1 MSNLL
6 GLLVS
11 VVYIAIVLGLST
23 ICYNK
28 KQFTQE
34 ETRKFIHIGLCNWW
48 LIAWIFFDNFIVASI
63 LPAIFVI
70 VNACNYKMG
79 FIKGMEPEKKEKKN
93 LGTVWYAVSLLILS
107 IILFRH
113 QEYLYVGAIGI
124 LILGYGDGLAALI
137 GSSFGKHKLD
147 INQKSVEGSFALF
160 VTSFVIS
167 LLLLQSVV
175 ISSNYVAYA
184 LFIAAFA
191 MMIEIFSPN
200 GIDNL
205 TLPLGVSLVT
215 YLVIKY
221 TWFHDIAIAF
231 TITSFIVFGVMVKRL
246 LTPSASLCALVL
258 GTALYVLAGPIA
270 FGALILFFLTSSI
283 IEHYHHKPLQER
295 QRNLDQVQEN
305 SLAAVLLAIMYYVT
319 GSDIA
324 LTACFVAIAGAT
336 ADTWSSGIGYYSNE
350 PVKSILTNKP
360 LPKGESGG
368 ITKLGTL
375 GGALGALLIASFSL
389 LSPGH
394 HAFVRFIIV
403 FVFGFLTTILD
414 SIFGVFLQA
423 KYYDKEKGV
432 ILEEKPKNMKNI
444 ERVSGYQ
451 FLTNG
456 MVNMIT
462 IMLSSILSCLFGLII
477 W

>member
-1 MSNLL
+1 MSNVL

-11 VVYIAIVLGLST
+11 VVYIAIILGLAT

-28 KQFTQE
+28 KRFTQE
-34 ETRKFIHIGLCNWW
+34 ETRKFAHIGLCNWW
-48 LIAWIFFDNFIVASI
+48 LIAWIFFDNFIIASI
-63 LPAIFVI
+63 LPFVFI
-70 VNACNYKMG
+70 ILNACNYRMG
-79 FIKGMEPEKKEKKN
+79 FLKGLEPEKKEKRN
-93 LGTVWYAVSLLILS
+93 LGTIWYAISLFILS
-107 IILFRH
+107 ILLFRH
-113 QEYLYVGAIGI
+113 QEYLYIGGIGI
-124 LILGYGDGLAALI
+124 LILGYGDGLAGLI
-137 GSSFGKHKLD
+137 GASFGRHKLD
-147 INQKSVEGSFALF
+147 VNEKSVEGSLALGIA
-160 VTSFVIS
+160 SFIIS

-175 ISSNYVAYA
+175 ISSNYIAYA
-184 LFIAAFA
+184 LFIAIFA
-191 MMIEIFSPN
+191 MMIEMFSPN

-215 YLVIKY
+215 YLLMNY

-231 TITSFIVFGVMVKRL
+231 TITSFIVFIIMAKRL
-246 LTPSASLCALVL
+246 LTVSASLCALVF
-258 GTALYVLAGPIA
+258 GTALYVLAGPVA
-270 FGALILFFLTSSI
+270 YGALILFFATSSM
-283 IEHYHHKPLQER
+283 IEHYHHKPLEER

-305 SLAAVLLAIMYYVT
+305 SLAAVLLSIMYYVT

-350 PVKSILTNKP
+350 PVKSILTRKP
-360 LPKGESGG
+360 IPKGESGG

-389 LSPGH
+389 LSPGRH
-394 HAFVRFIIV
+394 VFIRFLIV
-403 FVFGFLTTILD
+403 FVFGFLTTLLD

-423 KYYDKEKGV
+423 KYYDKEKGI
-432 ILEEKPKNMKNI
+432 ILEKKPKNMKNI
-444 ERVSGYQ
+444 EKVSGYQ

-462 IMLSSILSCLFGLII
+462 IMLSSVLSCLLGLLI